1 MCIVSVDIPEA
12 VRQNTRM
19 DMAATSDFACHM
31 VAVAYFLRLHQ
42 PLADCA
48 KIARMSI
55 PDFQELL
62 KSSGIGADAIQLLSD
77 LHEGYRSGEE
87 REGGI
92 RPIRFAHTAFKRE
105 RRWKEYEVALVRSS
119 SV

>member
-19 DMAATSDFACHM
+19 DMAETSDFACHM

-87 REGGI
+87 RGWHTTDQV
-92 RPIRFAHTAFKRE
+92 RAHRVQKRAE
-105 RRWKEYEVALVRSS
+105 MQRI
-119 SV
+119 